1 MWWGKRISFE
11 SLQNTILSPAMW
23 LLKQQMLMRLVFVT
37 LFQNSNP
44 KGTKKE
50 KREKDLISYCE
61 EGELGKKKRRKVGM
75 NAAILEKF
83 VP

>member
-23 LLKQQMLMRLVFVT
+23 VLKQQMLMRLVFVT

-44 KGTKKE
+44 KGNK
-50 KREKDLISYCE
+50 KDLISCGKTGKVE
-61 EGELGKKKRRKVGM
+61 FKKKD
-75 NAAILEKF
+75 EK
-83 VP
+83 